1 MMFTIRGIPT
11 AGIAVGTAFVLQRRA
26 SAAATAA
33 AGDPVAEAGRFHA
46 ALERAKAELSAL
58 AEGEAVFAA
67 HLEMAG
73 DPMLAGL
80 VEGRIAEKHLS
91 AEQALGEACEEVC
104 GMFAALDDDYLRGRT
119 DDVRDVCARIGRILS
134 GETAHDP
141 FAGLA
146 PGTIVVA
153 DELAPSDTAQMDFSR
168 VAGLVTAHGSVTSH
182 VAIIARNKG
191 IAALVGVAG
200 CMRQVRTGD
209 RLIIDGERGEL
220 IVDPDPATGR
230 KYAARRMHKRPPSRP
245 PGGGSRCWAMPRT
258 STKCDARSMQAPRA
272 SDFSGASSST
282 CRARRSP
289 TKRRS
294 LRHTVPRRSFA
305 GHVR

>member
-91 AEQALGEACEEVC
+91 AGQALGEACEEVC

-119 DDVRDVCARIGRILS
+119 DDVRDVCARIRRVLS

-153 DELAPSDTAQMDFSR
+153 DELAPSDTAQMDFSS
-168 VAGLVTAHGSVTSH
+168 LKLSV
-182 VAIIARNKG
+182 IF
-191 IAALVGVAG
+191 LLPYLY
-200 CMRQVRTGD
+200 CFLLPLLF
-209 RLIIDGERGEL
+209 LII
-220 IVDPDPATGR
+220 
-230 KYAARRMHKRPPSRP
+230 
-245 PGGGSRCWAMPRT
+245 
-258 STKCDARSMQAPRA
+258 
-272 SDFSGASSST
+272 F
-282 CRARRSP
+282 
-289 TKRRS
+289 
-294 LRHTVPRRSFA
+294 
-305 GHVR
+305 

>member
-11 AGIAVGTAFVLQRRA
+11 AGIAVGTAFVLQRHA

-168 VAGLVTAHGSVTSH
+168 GRRIGDGARKRDEPCRDHRPEQGHRGAGRRCRVH
-182 VAIIARNKG
+182 
-191 IAALVGVAG
+191 AAGQNRRPADN
-200 CMRQVRTGD
+200 R
-209 RLIIDGERGEL
+209 RG
-220 IVDPDPATGR
+220 
-230 KYAARRMHKRPPSRP
+230 
-245 PGGGSRCWAMPRT
+245 
-258 STKCDARSMQAPRA
+258 
-272 SDFSGASSST
+272 SGAN
-282 CRARRSP
+282 
-289 TKRRS
+289 
-294 LRHTVPRRSFA
+294 
-305 GHVR
+305 

>member
-134 GETAHDP
+134 STRSVSP
-141 FAGLA
+141 FAFTASMTASAARAL
-146 PGTIVVA
+146 PTRSCPWPNRRCGTPRRA
-153 DELAPSDTAQMDFSR
+153 GRPSE
-168 VAGLVTAHGSVTSH
+168 G
-182 VAIIARNKG
+182 
-191 IAALVGVAG
+191 
-200 CMRQVRTGD
+200 
-209 RLIIDGERGEL
+209 
-220 IVDPDPATGR
+220 
-230 KYAARRMHKRPPSRP
+230 AARRRCPWSWRSPFPTSRNRGCRPP
-245 PGGGSRCWAMPRT
+245 
-258 STKCDARSMQAPRA
+258 
-272 SDFSGASSST
+272 
-282 CRARRSP
+282 
-289 TKRRS
+289 
-294 LRHTVPRRSFA
+294 
-305 GHVR
+305 

>member
-58 AEGEAVFAA
+58 AEGEPVFAA

-119 DDVRDVCARIGRILS
+119 DDVRDVCARIR
-134 GETAHDP
+134 
-141 FAGLA
+141 
-146 PGTIVVA
+146 
-153 DELAPSDTAQMDFSR
+153 R
-168 VAGLVTAHGSVTSH
+168 VL
-182 VAIIARNKG
+182 
-191 IAALVGVAG
+191 
-200 CMRQVRTGD
+200 
-209 RLIIDGERGEL
+209 
-220 IVDPDPATGR
+220 
-230 KYAARRMHKRPPSRP
+230 
-245 PGGGSRCWAMPRT
+245 
-258 STKCDARSMQAPRA
+258 
-272 SDFSGASSST
+272 
-282 CRARRSP
+282 
-289 TKRRS
+289 
-294 LRHTVPRRSFA
+294 
-305 GHVR
+305 

>member
-91 AEQALGEACEEVC
+91 AGQALGEACEEVC

-119 DDVRDVCARIGRILS
+119 DDVRDVCARIRRVLS

-230 KYAARRMHKRPPSRP
+230 KYAARLESLRQDAF
-245 PGGGSRCWAMPRT
+245 RCAA
-258 STKCDARSMQAPRA
+258 DAQAPA
-272 SDFSGASSST
+272 VTPAG
-282 CRARRSP
+282 RRITSYG
-289 TKRRS
+289 KDRS
-294 LRHTVPRRSFA
+294 HED
-305 GHVR
+305 

>member
-91 AEQALGEACEEVC
+91 SEQ
-104 GMFAALDDDYLRGRT
+104 
-119 DDVRDVCARIGRILS
+119 
-134 GETAHDP
+134 P
-141 FAGLA
+141 
-146 PGTIVVA
+146 
-153 DELAPSDTAQMDFSR
+153 
-168 VAGLVTAHGSVTSH
+168 
-182 VAIIARNKG
+182 AIAS
-191 IAALVGVAG
+191 IAAVKRKIFRMVLFCWLRNIWLVEIRVTGFARVGQTFRTAVAY
-200 CMRQVRTGD
+200 
-209 RLIIDGERGEL
+209 RL
-220 IVDPDPATGR
+220 
-230 KYAARRMHKRPPSRP
+230 
-245 PGGGSRCWAMPRT
+245 
-258 STKCDARSMQAPRA
+258 
-272 SDFSGASSST
+272 
-282 CRARRSP
+282 
-289 TKRRS
+289 
-294 LRHTVPRRSFA
+294 
-305 GHVR
+305 

>member
-80 VEGRIAEKHLS
+80 VEGRIAEK
-91 AEQALGEACEEVC
+91 ALGEACEEVC

-119 DDVRDVCARIGRILS
+119 DDVRDVCARIRRVLS
-134 GETAHDP
+134 GKTAHDP

-168 VAGLVTAHGSVTSH
+168 VA
-182 VAIIARNKG
+182 
-191 IAALVGVAG
+191 
-200 CMRQVRTGD
+200 
-209 RLIIDGERGEL
+209 
-220 IVDPDPATGR
+220 
-230 KYAARRMHKRPPSRP
+230 
-245 PGGGSRCWAMPRT
+245 
-258 STKCDARSMQAPRA
+258 
-272 SDFSGASSST
+272 
-282 CRARRSP
+282 
-289 TKRRS
+289 
-294 LRHTVPRRSFA
+294 
-305 GHVR
+305 